1 MSDKLTISLFKLI
14 KNHTGMTLKEGEF
27 SLTGERPFW
36 FRIPPFSLNPSSR
49 DRLRDLFQDNFDVT
63 VVYYVD
69 DYQIIFSQ
77 IEPTTSRR
85 IKRVRNILDVLERE
99 YGRNCLRPETGRI
112 LSGYYSTHKDRIEQE
127 ELAYN
132 KKILNEALRRR

>member
-1 MSDKLTISLFKLI
+1 MSDKLTVSLFKLI
-14 KNHTGMTLKEGEF
+14 KNHTGLTLKEGEF

-36 FRIPPFSLNPSSR
+36 FRIPPFPLNPSSR
-49 DRLRDLFQDNFDVT
+49 ERLRDLFQDNFDVT
-63 VVYYVD
+63 VVDYVD

-99 YGRNCLRPETGRI
+99 YGRNCLRPETASIVTGKQIGRA
-112 LSGYYSTHKDRIEQE
+112 HV
-127 ELAYN
+127 
-132 KKILNEALRRR
+132 

>member
-1 MSDKLTISLFKLI
+1 MSDKLTVSLFKLI

-36 FRIPPFSLNPSSR
+36 FRIPPFPLNPSSR
-49 DRLRDLFQDNFDVT
+49 ERLRDLFQDNFDAT
-63 VVYYVD
+63 VVDYVD

-112 LSGYYSTHKDRIEQE
+112 LSGYYPTHKDKIEQE